1 MTINYSTHLLTKGN
15 KMSPILDTARGRFY
29 RRGDVFTTGKSGIT
43 GTITEIMQII
53 TDGARQN
60 LAPHVIIYIPTNK
73 GTK

>member
-1 MTINYSTHLLTKGN
+1 
-15 KMSPILDTARGRFY
+15 MSPILDTARGRFY

-43 GTITEIMQII
+43 GTITEII